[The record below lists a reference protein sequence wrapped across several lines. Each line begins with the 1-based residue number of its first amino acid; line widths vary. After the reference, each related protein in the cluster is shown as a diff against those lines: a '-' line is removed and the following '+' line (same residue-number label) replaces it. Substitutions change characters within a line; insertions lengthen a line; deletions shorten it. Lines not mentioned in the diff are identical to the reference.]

1 MRPVL
6 VIEQERSLEGLG
18 LLGERL
24 DASGLPYRRLQMW
37 RERIDGLRPRDFAGV
52 VPMGGNAHAWE
63 EDGHAFLSDERRF
76 LGAAV
81 DQAVP
86 VLAICLGAQILARS
100 LGADVR
106 AGEAPEI
113 GWLDIE
119 PTEDA
124 GEDPLFAHMS
134 GPAGVYQWHYDAFEL
149 PPGARRLAQSELYP
163 NQAFRLGDADAWGI
177 QFHPEVDP
185 DIWEIWISRHPNEV
199 REAGVD
205 VDALR
210 DDVHSG
216 AELSRSF
223 REGLFDAFLEVVR
236 ARRAVV

>member
-24 DASGLPYRRLQMW
+24 EVSKLPYRRLQMW

-52 VPMGGNAHAWE
+52 VPMGGTAHAWQE
-63 EDGHAFLSDERRF
+63 EGHEFLLDERLF

-81 DQAVP
+81 EERVP
-86 VLAICLGAQILARS
+86 VLAICLGAQLLARS

-106 AGEAPEI
+106 AGTAPEI

-124 GEDPLFAHMS
+124 ADDPLFGHMT

-149 PPGARRLAQSELYP
+149 PPGARRLARSDLYP
-163 NQAFRLGDADAWGI
+163 NQAFRVGDEDAWGI

-185 DIWEIWISRHPNEV
+185 EIWELWISRHPNEV

-205 VDALR
+205 VAALR
-210 DDVHSG
+210 DAVHGG
-216 AELSRSF
+216 AARSRAF
-223 REGLFDAFLEVVR
+223 REGLFDAFLAVVR
-236 ARRAVV
+236 SAP